1 MNSGKKYTINLFIPI
16 TMNIRNIYTY
26 IFLLEKRIPT
36 ISRWFEEITRLFTCF
51 KRHVIIDTIVPPI
64 SCNRSKSHYGIT
76 YLCGNFEKSVP
87 FIHWQFLES
96 TNTRWNTIE
105 RRKRPRRPRG
115 THSIHRTNP
124 IASHTR
130 ADTVLHIRVIV
141 ARNEIL
147 SLLEKRLR
155 VRNKNFLAKRR
166 KEEKRE
172 KRPVLEEKQ
181 NALKKGKKSWRK
193 KRKKKKWQTKEQEK
207 EKENEIRGG
216 KEEETKQERDTFG
229 AVLHSF
235 SRWWKRRA
243 NLENKGERKSA

>member
-16 TMNIRNIYTY
+16 TMNIRNIYMY

-96 TNTRWNTIE
+96 TNTRWNAIE

-193 KRKKKKWQTKEQEK
+193 KRKKKKMT
-207 EKENEIRGG
+207 NER
-216 KEEETKQERDTFG
+216 TRERERKRD
-229 AVLHSF
+229 
-235 SRWWKRRA
+235 KRRRQSKKETHLA
-243 NLENKGERKSA
+243 RYYIVSHGGGRGVQTSRRE

>member
-1 MNSGKKYTINLFIPI
+1 MVISKKVFPLFTDNSSNRQTHG
-16 TMNIRNIYTY
+16 
-26 IFLLEKRIPT
+26 E
-36 ISRWFEEITRLFTCF
+36 TRLN
-51 KRHVIIDTIVPPI
+51 D
-64 SCNRSKSHYGIT
+64 
-76 YLCGNFEKSVP
+76 EKD
-87 FIHWQFLES
+87 
-96 TNTRWNTIE
+96 
-105 RRKRPRRPRG
+105 RRPRG

-181 NALKKGKKSWRK
+181 NALKKGKKS
-193 KRKKKKWQTKEQEK
+193 
-207 EKENEIRGG
+207 
-216 KEEETKQERDTFG
+216 
-229 AVLHSF
+229 
-235 SRWWKRRA
+235 
-243 NLENKGERKSA
+243 

>member
-1 MNSGKKYTINLFIPI
+1 
-16 TMNIRNIYTY
+16 MNIRNIYMY

-64 SCNRSKSHYGIT
+64 FCNRSKSHYGIT

-96 TNTRWNTIE
+96 TNTRWNAIE

-124 IASHTR
+124 IASHIHAQIPFYTYASSLQEMKFSLCWR
-130 ADTVLHIRVIV
+130 SVSVF
-141 ARNEIL
+141 EI
-147 SLLEKRLR
+147 KI
-155 VRNKNFLAKRR
+155 FLQ
-166 KEEKRE
+166 KEEK
-172 KRPVLEEKQ
+172 
-181 NALKKGKKSWRK
+181 NKKGKKDQYLRK
-193 KRKKKKWQTKEQEK
+193 NKTLWKREKNLEERRERKKKWQTKEQEK
-207 EKENEIRGG
+207 EKENEIRGS

-243 NLENKGERKSA
+243 NLATRIKAKEKAHNVAALPNYCD